1 MAISTRSS
9 PTTLVEVDLVE
20 QVERPGFGQL
30 EGVAADDRAVGAAVA
45 DHADLGEDIVVH
57 GTWASHGP
65 PISLICRQTHGLHT
79 GAMIMAN
86 DLMMAQMSK
95 KGGFIAALDQSGG
108 SSPGALRL
116 YGIPDTAY
124 EGEAEMFRLIH
135 QMRARIMTAPAFTG
149 DKVIGTILFE
159 GTMDGEVRG
168 KPTAAYLWE
177 ERQVVPFIKVD
188 RGLEPEKD
196 GVQLMRPMPQL
207 EPLCDR
213 AVKLGVY
220 GTKMRSVINLAS
232 KEGIAA
238 IAAQQFEVG
247 ERIAHHGLMPI
258 LEPEVS
264 IKSPDKK
271 AAEAIL
277 FDELKKLT
285 DALPAGRQVM
295 FKLTLPDVA
304 DLYMPLVNHPRVAR
318 VVALSGGY
326 TRADACQRLA
336 ANHGM
341 IASFSRAL
349 VQDLRVSMSD
359 AEFEKALAQ
368 SIDEIHR
375 ASTVKA

>member
-1 MAISTRSS
+1 
-9 PTTLVEVDLVE
+9 
-20 QVERPGFGQL
+20 
-30 EGVAADDRAVGAAVA
+30 
-45 DHADLGEDIVVH
+45 
-57 GTWASHGP
+57 
-65 PISLICRQTHGLHT
+65 
-79 GAMIMAN
+79 
-86 DLMMAQMSK
+86 
-95 KGGFIAALDQSGG
+95 
-108 SSPGALRL
+108 
-116 YGIPDTAY
+116 
-124 EGEAEMFRLIH
+124 MFRLIH

-149 DKVIGTILFE
+149 DKVIGAILFE
-159 GTMDGEVRG
+159 GTMDGEIRG

-177 ERQVVPFIKVD
+177 ERQVVPFVKVD

-207 EPLCDR
+207 DQLCER

-238 IAAQQFEVG
+238 NVAQQFEVG
-247 ERIAHHGLMPI
+247 ECIAQHGLMPI

-271 AAEAIL
+271 GAEAIL
-277 FDELKKLT
+277 FEELKKRT

-304 DLYMPLVNHPRVAR
+304 DLYKPLVDHPRVAR

-326 TRADACQRLA
+326 SRADACQRLA
-336 ANHGM
+336 ANHGI

-359 AEFEKALAQ
+359 AEFEAALAQ
-368 SIDEIHR
+368 SIDEIYR
-375 ASTVKA
+375 ASVQT